1 MKFLT
6 PVFCLCLWFSTACFG
21 WAGPCTLVADTKS
34 GLILESKNADV
45 EQHPASLTKV
55 MTLYLTFDALENG
68 ILSMNDPLPISE
80 KAARQPK
87 SKMYLKAGDTIT
99 VREAILGLIV
109 KSANDAAVVLA
120 EALAPS
126 EEDFALM
133 MTSAA
138 YDLGLR
144 HTTFKNAS
152 GLHHPEQ
159 VTTAKDMAI
168 LTIAMIN
175 HYPQYYRLFSTN
187 SFSYHGKQYV
197 NHNNVLRY
205 YKGAEGLKT
214 GYVAAVGY
222 NIISTA
228 HKNDERLVSVVLGQ
242 SSVKKRDKQAIN
254 LLDKGFKKISKQQQ
268 LFEKMDKNPLKQKAL
283 VGLPKRDLYLPIMK
297 QSALKA
303 KEVSL
308 AYLKNNQNKGVL
320 GVGSLEVD
328 DLTTSEQ
335 GDKNTSWEIQVGA
348 FGSER
353 QALKQAQNALR
364 YFDGRDKEI
373 KTPFA
378 NNLYRARISGFE
390 TKQSAHNTCKR
401 LIGKKIQCLPIAPV
415 L

>member
-1 MKFLT
+1 M
-6 PVFCLCLWFSTACFG
+6 
-21 WAGPCTLVADTKS
+21 
-34 GLILESKNADV
+34 
-45 EQHPASLTKV
+45 
-55 MTLYLTFDALENG
+55 
-68 ILSMNDPLPISE
+68 
-80 KAARQPK
+80 
-87 SKMYLKAGDTIT
+87 
-99 VREAILGLIV
+99 
-109 KSANDAAVVLA
+109 
-120 EALAPS
+120 
-126 EEDFALM
+126 
-133 MTSAA
+133 
-138 YDLGLR
+138 
-144 HTTFKNAS
+144 
-152 GLHHPEQ
+152 
-159 VTTAKDMAI
+159 
-168 LTIAMIN
+168 
-175 HYPQYYRLFSTN
+175 
-187 SFSYHGKQYV
+187 
-197 NHNNVLRY
+197 
-205 YKGAEGLKT
+205 
-214 GYVAAVGY
+214 
-222 NIISTA
+222 
-228 HKNDERLVSVVLGQ
+228 
-242 SSVKKRDKQAIN
+242 KKRDKQAIN

-401 LIGKKIQCLPIAPV
+401 LISKKIQCLPIAPV

>member
-1 MKFLT
+1 MKILLPF
-6 PVFCLCLWFSTACFG
+6 FCACLLLSNACFA
-21 WAGPCTLVADTKS
+21 WVGPCSLVADTKS

-45 EQHPASLTKV
+45 EQYPASLTKV

-68 ILSMNDPLPISE
+68 ILDMNDPLPISE

-187 SFSYHGKQYV
+187 SFSYHGTKYV

-228 HKNDERLVSVVLGQ
+228 NKNDKRLVSVVLGQ
-242 SSVKKRDKQAIN
+242 SSGKKRDSHAIK
-254 LLDKGFKKISKQQQ
+254 LLDKGFRKITKQQK
-268 LFEKMDKNPLKQKAL
+268 LFDKMEKNPLKQRAV
-283 VGLPKRDLYLPIMK
+283 VGQPKRELYLPIMK
-297 QSALKA
+297 ESAIKA
-303 KEVSL
+303 HEISL

-320 GVGSLEVD
+320 GVGGLEID
-328 DLTTSEQ
+328 DLTGSEQ
-335 GDKNTSWEIQVGA
+335 GDKTTSWEIQVGA
-348 FGSER
+348 FGSKN
-353 QALKQAQNALR
+353 QALKQAQKAMR
-364 YFDGRDKEI
+364 YFDGREKEI

-378 NNLYRARISGFE
+378 NNLYRARIAGFDS
-390 TKQSAHNTCKR
+390 KKNAHNVCR
-401 LIGKKIQCLPIAPV
+401 ILVGKKIQCLPIAPV